1 MNKYKLAIFDMDGTL
16 FDTLEGIKNSHFL
29 ALKQET
35 GVVLQDKD
43 LEDVMCWKI
52 PNTYEER
59 FNIKGEKLAKAVDVF
74 REIYGKEGIKQA
86 SLYPNAK
93 ETIIELKKRGY
104 KIALATMKIEEFSKN
119 MLEFFGIDYLFDA
132 VFGKDRES
140 KRTKA
145 DVINMCLQK
154 LGVLPSETV
163 MVGDTLGDE
172 IGAKESNVDFI
183 AVTYGFGFK
192 SESDLRGLK
201 YVHCVSSFDELSQ
214 ILLK

>member
-29 ALKQET
+29 ALKQEA

-43 LEDVMCWKI
+43 LEDVMRWKI

-59 FNIKGEKLAKAVDVF
+59 FGVKGEKLAKTVDNF

-104 KIALATMKIEEFSKN
+104 KIGLATMKIEEFSKN
-119 MLEFFGIDYLFDA
+119 MLEFFEIDYLFDA

-154 LGVLPSETV
+154 LNVLPSEAV
-163 MVGDTLGDE
+163 MIGDTLGDE

-192 SESDLRGLK
+192 TKADLNGLK
-201 YVHCVSSFDELSQ
+201 FVHCIS
-214 ILLK
+214 LLKKLPKVL